1 MVDSREAVTPEGKRV
16 VIAGVRMMCQSVKT
30 VQHYEKGVTSVT
42 SKTIS
47 RTCVFTTKN
56 VAARKSSPLFGG

>member
-1 MVDSREAVTPEGKRV
+1 MVNSREAVTPEGKRV

-30 VQHYEKGVTSVT
+30 VQHLEKGAPSVT

-47 RTCVFTTKN
+47 R
-56 VAARKSSPLFGG
+56 RLFWVSA

>member
-1 MVDSREAVTPEGKRV
+1 MVDSREVVAAEGKRV

-30 VQHYEKGVTSVT
+30 VQHLEKGVT

-47 RTCVFTTKN
+47 
-56 VAARKSSPLFGG
+56 